1 MSPHGHNGLEV
12 LMCQHL
18 ITNVAQEGKMSVM
31 GEMGGSPGE
40 LSSHLVCYEAK
51 TAPQFLNFKMIL
63 KTKQTYKDGLV
74 RPVSHWVWEARHD
87 SLL

>member
-1 MSPHGHNGLEV
+1 
-12 LMCQHL
+12 MCQHL

-63 KTKQTYKDGLV
+63 KTKQTYKDALSVTGSGKLAMIHYCRRQQKTV
-74 RPVSHWVWEARHD
+74 T
-87 SLL
+87 